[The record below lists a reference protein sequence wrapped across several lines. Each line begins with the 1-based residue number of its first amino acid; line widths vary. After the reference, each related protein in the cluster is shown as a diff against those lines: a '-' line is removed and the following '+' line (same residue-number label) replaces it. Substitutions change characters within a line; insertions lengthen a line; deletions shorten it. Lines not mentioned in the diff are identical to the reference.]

1 MKKFLEN
8 HPKLYEIIRFVL
20 VGGLATIIDFL
31 CMSLFIYVCNASIYN
46 NIIEVFLSN
55 TQATTWS
62 VVVGTGVGF
71 VISLVVN
78 YILSLL
84 FVFRVDNQNAKTTK
98 GIILFL
104 ILSLVSLGIQT
115 LLMYLGYDILRLN
128 KWLLKVIITII
139 TMIFNY
145 LTRKKLVFV
154 NKNNIKDTRNNSI
167 NTEEKEIKSDEKES
181 QD

>member
-31 CMSLFIYVCNASIYN
+31 CMCLFIYIFNSSIYN
-46 NIIEVFLSN
+46 NIIEVFISKS
-55 TQATTWS
+55 QASSWS

-84 FVFRVDNQNAKTTK
+84 FVFKTGSQNARTTR
-98 GIILFL
+98 GAILFL
-104 ILSLVSLGIQT
+104 GLSLVALGIQT
-115 LLMYLGYDILRLN
+115 LLMYIGYDILGLN
-128 KWLLKVIITII
+128 KWFLKVIITII
-139 TMIFNY
+139 TMVFNY
-145 LTRKKLVFV
+145 VTRKKLIFV
-154 NKNNIKDTRNNSI
+154 NKNNIEKLHNNST
-167 NTEEKEIKSDEKES
+167 NTEEKEIKSNEKEP

>member
-8 HPKLYEIIRFVL
+8 HPKFYEIIRFVL

-31 CMSLFIYVCNASIYN
+31 CMSLFIYICNSSIYN
-46 NIIEVFLSN
+46 NIIEVFLSKS
-55 TQATTWS
+55 QATSWS

-71 VISLVVN
+71 VISLVFN

-84 FVFRVDNQNAKTTK
+84 FVFRTGNQNAKSTK
-98 GIILFL
+98 GAVLFL
-104 ILSLVSLGIQT
+104 SLSLVALGIQT
-115 LLMYLGYDILRLN
+115 LLMYLGYDILGLN
-128 KWLLKVIITII
+128 KWLLKIIITII

-145 LTRKKLVFV
+145 ITRKKLIFV
-154 NKNNIKDTRNNSI
+154 NKNNIKNANNSI
-167 NTEEKEIKSDEKES
+167 NTEEKEIELDEKES